1 MVQQQMNGSLSIRS
15 KQRWLF
21 VAVACVSVFSLTT
34 CARGAPR
41 TDEERVAFW
50 IEKLAADNDATV
62 RAYAAA
68 MLGQIADADADQST
82 LIETLMADPDIHVR
96 TNAATA
102 LGRIG
107 GETLLRS
114 VDALLTA
121 MKHDDAGLRSNAAM
135 ALAGVDPSLPADH
148 VDALIVALGDV
159 TLEVSVYCAT
169 ALAKIGAPAID
180 DLVAALADPD
190 QKAGAASALS
200 QILDEIPPDHLP
212 ALVNGLADDDARVRR
227 GCAQVLGR
235 IGDAVVPDLV
245 KVLDS
250 GPQHAK
256 IAAVV
261 ALTQLALLD
270 ATQLIPHVAVLIKA
284 LDDESNE
291 VRAPCATMLGEMG
304 SAAEAQLTITLA
316 TGSGHARAGAAKAL
330 ALIVPHVS
338 EEYVPNLVAGLGDM
352 QSLVRRSCRLAIAN
366 VGPMAGLD
374 LIKALDPNSEAK
386 NRLEILNS
394 LIEIGPHADA
404 LVAVLLQ
411 ALKDE
416 DVYVRLRAVEV
427 VRDEVGSNSDIVSAA
442 MIDRFE
448 NDPEVSVQLAA
459 IGALVVNPWGGRAN
473 EAYWHAA
480 RNAGGR
486 FGLGHFGAVIRRRH

>member
-1 MVQQQMNGSLSIRS
+1 MCSS
-15 KQRWLF
+15 
-21 VAVACVSVFSLTT
+21 
-34 CARGAPR
+34 
-41 TDEERVAFW
+41 
-50 IEKLAADNDATV
+50 
-62 RAYAAA
+62 
-68 MLGQIADADADQST
+68 
-82 LIETLMADPDIHVR
+82 
-96 TNAATA
+96 
-102 LGRIG
+102 
-107 GETLLRS
+107 
-114 VDALLTA
+114 
-121 MKHDDAGLRSNAAM
+121 
-135 ALAGVDPSLPADH
+135 
-148 VDALIVALGDV
+148 
-159 TLEVSVYCAT
+159 
-169 ALAKIGAPAID
+169 
-180 DLVAALADPD
+180 DL
-190 QKAGAASALS
+190 
-200 QILDEIPPDHLP
+200 
-212 ALVNGLADDDARVRR
+212 
-227 GCAQVLGR
+227 
-235 IGDAVVPDLV
+235 
-245 KVLDS
+245 
-250 GPQHAK
+250 HAK

-411 ALKDE
+411 ALKDRKST
-416 DVYVRLRAVEV
+416 RLNSSHVVISYAVFCLKKK
-427 VRDEVGSNSDIVSAA
+427 NHI
-442 MIDRFE
+442 IIF
-448 NDPEVSVQLAA
+448 P
-459 IGALVVNPWGGRAN
+459 
-473 EAYWHAA
+473 
-480 RNAGGR
+480 
-486 FGLGHFGAVIRRRH
+486 